1 MNEPRIQFY
10 INCASVSCPEL
21 LNEAFTESKLEKQL
35 VCYQKI
41 TDKSKNSIT
50 PNKIEVSKYLI
61 GFAADFKTKGCNRF
75 LNLYST
81 IKSVQMQKISY
92 KYYNWNLND

>member
-1 MNEPRIQFY
+1 MKLLRNQNWKTIKK
-10 INCASVSCPEL
+10 L
-21 LNEAFTESKLEKQL
+21 LNF
-35 VCYQKI
+35 I

-75 LNLYST
+75 FKL
-81 IKSVQMQKISY
+81 V
-92 KYYNWNLND
+92 